1 MTLKDKVPGV
11 GRFIKYSPSILKRL
25 EEIYKGSNFVQWTYL
40 LVVLEDPKPWSTKA
54 DLDKQ
59 IASCGRHAMALLL
72 EFLDQEYK
80 EQSRSMSSSWVKAT
94 EETLSLKLMAG
105 FFTRYQIRKA
115 IAKLRSEN
123 LIKVK
128 KIAPKIPTEYQLN
141 HKEMEK
147 RLATVFE
154 VHTPDISQPE
164 ANDLIKKRSEA
175 STIMQTE
182 IASLQIEAGLQTQS
196 VPDFWRRGTWEE
208 LIAEAQQT
216 DPDSGQNSRGYY
228 YNGWMRLEPTRS
240 GADQAR
246 SHAMVASLVGLYA
259 ALAPMKLAGY
269 VNPIIQRCQ
278 HQQAQPHLAFYIDRD
293 LKDLPTGNAPI
304 DLDRFDP
311 PTLVVEVGASSFADD
326 VGMKR
331 LLYER
336 LGVAEY
342 WVVNVEARSII
353 GFAIADRGSRE
364 IQVSQVL
371 PGLELS
377 IITEALQ
384 RLDREDDGQITR
396 WLIDQFQE
404 KS

>member
-1 MTLKDKVPGV
+1 MPASLPQSTIQLE
-11 GRFIKYSPSILKRL
+11 SI
-25 EEIYKGSNFVQWTYL
+25 N
-40 LVVLEDPKPWSTKA
+40 
-54 DLDKQ
+54 
-59 IASCGRHAMALLL
+59 H
-72 EFLDQEYK
+72 
-80 EQSRSMSSSWVKAT
+80 SSSIILDYW
-94 EETLSLKLMAG
+94 
-105 FFTRYQIRKA
+105 Q
-115 IAKLRSEN
+115 
-123 LIKVK
+123 
-128 KIAPKIPTEYQLN
+128 
-141 HKEMEK
+141 
-147 RLATVFE
+147 
-154 VHTPDISQPE
+154 
-164 ANDLIKKRSEA
+164 
-175 STIMQTE
+175 
-182 IASLQIEAGLQTQS
+182 
-196 VPDFWRRGTWEE
+196 RGTWEE
-208 LIAEAQQT
+208 FIAIAQQT
-216 DPDSGQNSRGYY
+216 NPDNCQNSRGYY

-259 ALAPMKLAGY
+259 ALAPMKLADY

-278 HQQAQPHLAFYIDRD
+278 QQQAQPHLAFYIDRD
-293 LKDLPTGNAPI
+293 LKDLPTGNVPI

-311 PTLVVEVGASSFADD
+311 PSLVVEVGASSFADD